1 MSLREY
7 KKFIDEILPGIRH
20 VSVFEKQ
27 NNISC
32 ITIMTLNRLQK
43 MFKYKGLPKTIPAE
57 YLEMYLQ
64 NNGNCIIADVDGALY
79 ALVGSLGGDPDAYYL
94 PRNYVVANPY
104 LKLSKT
110 YVRDEDCAFFR
121 NDPYMLGVYP
131 IIHKY
136 AEQIA
141 ETELSMSISV
151 INARIMSLITA
162 STDRE
167 RQAANQFIN
176 DIIDGKLSAIG
187 NDQFFE
193 GIKVQPYANSAQSN
207 AITDLIEMK
216 QYLRAGLFN
225 DIGLN
230 ANYNMKRE
238 SINSNE
244 SQLNDDMLAPFV
256 DLMLEE
262 RKKGVEKV
270 NNLFGTDIEVEFD
283 SAWKENQIEHAAEL
297 LQLIE
302 DVSDGGDQ
310 EAAEETPEE
319 TPEEAAEETPE
330 EAAEEMPEETPEKDT
345 VEEIKEEIT
354 EELQELVKEEVTENE
369 DGTDPTE
376 NEV

>member
-7 KKFIDEILPGIRH
+7 KRFIDDILPGIRH

-121 NDPYMLGVYP
+121 NDPYMLGLYP
-131 IIHKY
+131 IVHKY

-176 DIIDGKLSAIG
+176 DIIDGKLSAVG
-187 NDQFFE
+187 EEPFFE

-256 DLMLEE
+256 DLMLEQ

-283 SAWKENQIEHAAEL
+283 SSWKENQIEHAAEL

-302 DVSDGGDQ
+302 DVSDDGGQ
-310 EAAEETPEE
+310 EATEEAPEETPEE
-319 TPEEAAEETPE
+319 TT
-330 EAAEEMPEETPEKDT
+330 EKGT
-345 VEEIKEEIT
+345 AEEIKEEIT
-354 EELQELVKEEVTENE
+354 KEFQELIEEEVENE
-369 DGTDPTE
+369 DGTNSTE

>member
-7 KKFIDEILPGIRH
+7 KRFIDDILPGIRH

-32 ITIMTLNRLQK
+32 ITIMALNRMQK

-57 YLEMYLQ
+57 YLEMYIQ

-104 LKLSKT
+104 LKLTKT
-110 YVRDEDCAFFR
+110 YVRDEDCAFFK

-167 RQAANQFIN
+167 RQAANQFIQ
-176 DIIDGKLSAIG
+176 DIIDGKLSAVG

-225 DIGLN
+225 DLGLN

-302 DVSDGGDQ
+302 DVSDNGGQDVAE
-310 EAAEETPEE
+310 EAPKETSDETSKETPEE
-319 TPEEAAEETPE
+319 TQ
-330 EAAEEMPEETPEKDT
+330 EKDT
-345 VEEIKEEIT
+345 VEDIKEEIT
-354 EELQELVKEEVTENE
+354 EELQELVKEEVTDNE